1 MFLGP
6 INITDNGPFIEGTS
20 DFGDVSGLLTSDAF
34 TGSSFLPKKILLIRS
49 LIDRG
54 FFSSGDD
61 IEVCSRTTSCDLA
74 LISTSLF

>member
-34 TGSSFLPKKILLIRS
+34 TGSSYRKKYYL
-49 LIDRG
+49 
-54 FFSSGDD
+54 F
-61 IEVCSRTTSCDLA
+61 DL
-74 LISTSLF
+74 